1 MRRGLE
7 GGAKRDPMHDSSAV
21 AAGVCGWPGVGR
33 TATAEAASGRRGTVL
48 DRQRTSDVPAGQAPG
63 GGWRGAGTAGA
74 SGEGWLTGSD
84 VAARRPAGRGLGE
97 QAPER
102 PRAVY
107 GAESLHARYQR
118 RAARGAPGRGLG
130 AVSPKGG
137 ASGEVRRRCSM
148 ASAVRA
154 GGWPGGEAAWP

>member
-7 GGAKRDPMHDSSAV
+7 GGAKRDPVHDS
-21 AAGVCGWPGVGR
+21 
-33 TATAEAASGRRGTVL
+33 
-48 DRQRTSDVPAGQAPG
+48 
-63 GGWRGAGTAGA
+63 
-74 SGEGWLTGSD
+74 SD
-84 VAARRPAGRGLGE
+84 VAARCPAGRGLGE

-107 GAESLHARYQR
+107 GVESLHARHQR
-118 RAARGAPGRGLG
+118 RAARGAPGRGFG
-130 AVSPKGG
+130 AESPKGG

-154 GGWPGGEAAWP
+154 RGLLRLPIQRKPHQKHGTTRH